1 VKKAIVAPLIAVLA
15 AASLLVVPLEGY
27 AGVQQDLQKQINQ
40 IVQQEAANQKK
51 QQEADKKQQVLKGQ
65 IEQEKKNY
73 AQLKVEIEEQGK
85 QLDELNRQLSDVNG
99 KLTESANQL
108 EEAEKRVE
116 SRDNMLR
123 NRARLMYMN
132 GSVSYLEVLLS
143 STSFGDFLERFQ
155 NLKTIVSK
163 DEEIL
168 KANKLDRET
177 IAIEKVEIEKKLAE
191 VKALYAQAEAMKQT
205 LQKQE
210 KQKEVAIAS
219 LSKQEKDAEHISE
232 EAELALE
239 TLVKQKQA
247 LRNKLLEE
255 QRKEEAKKTGKA
267 AAVKPA
273 YAGGK
278 LAWPLPASGTI
289 TSEFGYRND
298 PIKKINKLHKGMDIA
313 APKGTTI
320 VAADDGTVILASW
333 VSGYGNTV
341 VVDHDNGLV
350 TWYAH
355 MSVISVSDGDSVKRG
370 SKIGEVGSTGDSTG
384 NHLHFEVRTA
394 DGPSNPRPY
403 LGL

>member
-1 VKKAIVAPLIAVLA
+1 MKKSIVAPLIAVLA
-15 AASLLVVPLEGY
+15 ASSLLVMPLEGY
-27 AGVQQDLQKQINQ
+27 AGIQQDLQRQIDQ
-40 IVQQEAANQKK
+40 IVQQESANQKK
-51 QQEADKKQQVLKGQ
+51 QQEAEKKQETLKNQ
-65 IEQEKKNY
+65 IVQEKKNY
-73 AQLKVEIEEQGK
+73 EELQAEIEEQGK
-85 QLDELNRQLSDVNG
+85 QLDALNRQLSDVNG
-99 KLTESANQL
+99 KLKDAAARL
-108 EEAEKRVE
+108 EEAEERVK
-116 SRDNMLR
+116 SRDIVLR

-143 STSFGDFLERFQ
+143 STSFSDFLERFE
-155 NLKTIVSK
+155 NLKTIINK

-168 KANKLDRET
+168 KANKQDKET
-177 IAIEKVEIEKKLAE
+177 IAAEKTEIEKKFAE
-191 VKALYAQAEAMKQT
+191 VKVLYAQAEAVKQT
-205 LQKQE
+205 LQKRE

-219 LSKQEKDAEHISE
+219 LTKQEKDAEHVSE
-232 EAELALE
+232 EAELAVQA
-239 TLVKQKQA
+239 LVKQKQS

-255 QRKEEAKKTGKA
+255 QRKEEAKKTGKP

-278 LAWPLPASGTI
+278 LAWPVPSSSTI

-298 PIKKINKLHKGMDIA
+298 PIKKVNKLHKGLDIS
-313 APKGTTI
+313 APRGTTI
-320 VAADDGTVILASW
+320 VAADEGTVILASW

-355 MSVISVSDGDSVKRG
+355 MSAISVGEGDAVKRG

-384 NHLHFEVRTA
+384 NHLHFEVHTGN
-394 DGPSNPRPY
+394 GPTNPRPY